1 LRGLGLL
8 AFCAMG
14 AVAFDFVLKPHRP
27 PAPPKTASL
36 TPTSPK
42 RADPPPL
49 PKWLD
54 DLRAAKA
61 VAKAEH
67 KDILLEF
74 ARPVAESA
82 PVIAATHS
90 KTLLDSD
97 LFLNRAGAA
106 FVLLRL
112 TVSPEMPDRTVAR
125 VTHLLARMAVT
136 RFPTF
141 VLLDSQGVP
150 YARSELITQRVSEYR
165 REFDRL
171 RQIHVRRDRELTLA
185 AVTTGIECARHL
197 DAVLKIVGP
206 LADTEYADLEL
217 RVTELDPKNKAGLR
231 AKYEAAVVHRKID
244 RAIQAEVSPLMDRR
258 EYQAALARLDLLMA
272 GAKPSRDQ
280 LQRLLAFKGQAY
292 CGLNDRQRSAKVLD
306 QAIALDPQSE
316 SARRA
321 RDVKQQLQKLR

>member
-1 LRGLGLL
+1 
-8 AFCAMG
+8 MG
-14 AVAFDFVLKPHRP
+14 AVVFDFVLKPHRP
-27 PAPPKTASL
+27 PALPKTASL

-42 RADPPPL
+42 RTDSPAL

-74 ARPVAESA
+74 ARPVAGSDPETAAAPSA
-82 PVIAATHS
+82 
-90 KTLLDSD
+90 TLVDSE
-97 LFLNRAGAA
+97 LFLNREGTA

-112 TVSPEMPDRTVAR
+112 TVSTRMPDRTVAWVSR
-125 VTHLLARMAVT
+125 VLTRMAVT

-141 VLLDSQGVP
+141 ALLDSKGIP
-150 YARSELITQRVSEYR
+150 YASSELITQRVSGYR

-171 RQIHVRRDRELTLA
+171 RQMHVRRDRELTLA
-185 AVTTGIECARHL
+185 AVTTGTECARHL
-197 DAVLKIVGP
+197 DAVLKAVGP
-206 LADTEYADLEL
+206 LADAEYADLQL
-217 RVTELDPKNKAGLR
+217 RVTELDPQNKAGLR
-231 AKYEAAVVHRKID
+231 AKYEAAVLHRKID
-244 RAIQAEVSPLMDRR
+244 CAIQAEVSPLMDRR
-258 EYQAALARLDLLMA
+258 QYQAALARLDLLMA
-272 GAKPSRDQ
+272 EAKPSRDQ

-292 CGLNDRQRSAKVLD
+292 CGLNDRQKSAKLLD

>member
-1 LRGLGLL
+1 
-8 AFCAMG
+8 MG

-36 TPTSPK
+36 TPTSP
-42 RADPPPL
+42 RRTHPLSL

-54 DLRAAKA
+54 DLRTAKA
-61 VAKAEH
+61 AAKAEH

-74 ARPVAESA
+74 ARPVAGSDPET
-82 PVIAATHS
+82 AATPS
-90 KTLLDSD
+90 TTLVDSE
-97 LFLNRAGAA
+97 LFLNREGAG

-112 TVSPEMPDRTVAR
+112 TVSPQMPDRTVKR
-125 VTHLLARMAVT
+125 VSRLLTRMAVT
-136 RFPTF
+136 RFPTL
-141 VLLDSQGVP
+141 VLLDSKGVP
-150 YARSELITQRVSEYR
+150 YAHSELITQRVSAYR

-171 RQIHVRRDRELTLA
+171 RQIHVRRDRELSFA
-185 AVTTGIECARHL
+185 AATTGIECARHL
-197 DAVLKIVGP
+197 DAVLKAVGP

-217 RVTELDPKNKAGLR
+217 RVTELDPQNKAGLR
-231 AKYEAAVVHRKID
+231 AKYEAAVIHRKID

-258 EYQAALARLDLLMA
+258 QYQAALARLDKLIA
-272 GAKPSRDQ
+272 EAKPSGDQ
-280 LQRLLAFKGQAY
+280 LQRVLAFKGQAY

-321 RDVKQQLQKLR
+321 RDVKQQLQKLH